1 MTFERLWHT
10 FRIVLIRSGKRRA
23 DYCRKHKLFRHIG
36 KDVHFQ
42 MRKLPLYSDLI
53 SIHDNVKFASRV
65 NFITHDI
72 TYSMLNNPCFEK
84 GSHSI
89 QERIGCIEIMDNV
102 FIGAGVTIL
111 YNVRIGSNVIV
122 AADSVVTKDLAPD
135 SVYAGVPAR
144 RIGSID
150 EYLEKLNK
158 LEHYPKELRPYRQK
172 ISKKLADYMWES
184 FEHERE
190 FKQ

>member
-1 MTFERLWHT
+1 MTIERLWHS
-10 FRIVLIRSGKRRA
+10 FRIALIRSGKRRA

-36 KDVHFQ
+36 EDVHFQ
-42 MRKLPLYSDLI
+42 MRKLPLYSELI

-65 NFITHDI
+65 HFLTHDI

-84 GSHSI
+84 GSHSV

-111 YNVRIGSNVIV
+111 YDVRIGSNVIV
-122 AADSVVTKDLAPD
+122 AADSVVTKDLQPN

-144 RIGSID
+144 KIDSID
-150 EYLEKLNK
+150 EYLKKLKKLNG
-158 LEHYPKELRPYRQK
+158 YPEELRPYRQR
-172 ISKKLADYMWES
+172 ISQKLADYMWEN
-184 FEHERE
+184 FERE
-190 FKQ
+190 RK